1 MGVKTD
7 PQYMQTASRL
17 TMNKNGNK
25 EKDAAS
31 RNGKSIPNKKTTL
44 AGEVKENMGFLE
56 ALEIEN

>member
-1 MGVKTD
+1 
-7 PQYMQTASRL
+7 
-17 TMNKNGNK
+17 MNINGNK